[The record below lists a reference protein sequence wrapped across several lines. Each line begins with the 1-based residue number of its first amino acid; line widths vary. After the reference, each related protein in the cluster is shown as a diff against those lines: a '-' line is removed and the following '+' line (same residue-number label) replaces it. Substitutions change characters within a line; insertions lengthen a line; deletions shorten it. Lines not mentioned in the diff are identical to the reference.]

1 MNKFYFIL
9 PVLLL
14 IGFGLYYT
22 QIAQPEMQAA
32 IVREQQHQAEI
43 QKADEI
49 RQAAIQQKS
58 QEDARRVQAERDAK
72 QRAAQEKARLEKEA
86 QDRAI
91 REETAKFED
100 EAARLT
106 KQIADLEREIS
117 ALRDRREQTNRES
130 IELAKQV
137 ELAKI
142 DRRTAEMDL
151 QRMYEMVAQ
160 KIAESSLTKMPVVP
174 APK

>member
-106 KQIADLEREIS
+106 KQIATSSGRS
-117 ALRDRREQTNRES
+117 PPCATGAS
-130 IELAKQV
+130 
-137 ELAKI
+137 
-142 DRRTAEMDL
+142 RRTANPSNWPS
-151 QRMYEMVAQ
+151 RSSWRRS
-160 KIAESSLTKMPVVP
+160 IAGRPRWISSACTRWSHRRSPRVR
-174 APK
+174 

>member
-9 PVLLL
+9 PVFLL
-14 IGFGLYYT
+14 IAFGVYYT
-22 QIAQPEMQAA
+22 QIAQPEMKAA
-32 IVREQQHQAEI
+32 ALAEQKRVEQVAKAEEERRLEI
-43 QKADEI
+43 ERKAG
-49 RQAAIQQKS
+49 
-58 QEDARRVQAERDAK
+58 EDARRIQAEREAK
-72 QRAAQEKARLEKEA
+72 TRAQQEKARAEKEA

-91 REETAKFED
+91 REETAKFEN

-106 KQIADLEREIS
+106 QQIADLEREIT
-117 ALRDRREQTNRES
+117 ALRDRREKTNQES
-130 IELAKQV
+130 FDLAKQV

-160 KIAESSLTKMPVVP
+160 KVTESSLTRMPVVP
-174 APK
+174 PPK